1 MEQQRE
7 VQTRE
12 QIQNNCLEEIKNH
25 NRCSIAVS
33 MGVGKTL
40 IGLQH
45 MDNLYKEGFRKFL
58 VVSPKL
64 TIIQSWKEEAV
75 KFNLEHLLEHITFS
89 TYRSLEKQSNDYDCI
104 FLDEC
109 HNLLYTHDFY
119 LSFFSGKIL
128 GLTGT
133 PPRYSNSEK
142 GIMVDRY
149 CPVVYTYITDDAID
163 DNILN
168 DYKIVV
174 HLLELADT
182 KTFFVKT
189 NKGGFYTSE
198 KEHYRYWTDKIENYT
213 GYKNIHTLRISRM
226 QGLMQYHTK
235 EKYVEHLLN
244 SIDDKCIIFCN
255 TTEQSDKLCPNSYH
269 SKNPDSEYNLEQFKL
284 GNIKCL
290 SSVQQ
295 LNEGVNIPDLKYGII
310 LHAYSNERKTNQRLG
325 RLLRLSPDKEAIV
338 HILAYKNTIDAQ
350 WVNNALKD
358 LDQSKISYV
367 NVQYKR

>member
-12 QIQNNCLEEIKNH
+12 QIQNSCLEEIKNH

-75 KFNLEHLLEHITFS
+75 KFNLEHLLDHITFS

-133 PPRYSNSEK
+133 PPRYSNLSTLESVCL
-142 GIMVDRY
+142 IQSL
-149 CPVVYTYITDDAID
+149 AIWF
-163 DNILN
+163 
-168 DYKIVV
+168 
-174 HLLELADT
+174 T
-182 KTFFVKT
+182 RS
-189 NKGGFYTSE
+189 TS
-198 KEHYRYWTDKIENYT
+198 
-213 GYKNIHTLRISRM
+213 
-226 QGLMQYHTK
+226 
-235 EKYVEHLLN
+235 
-244 SIDDKCIIFCN
+244 
-255 TTEQSDKLCPNSYH
+255 
-269 SKNPDSEYNLEQFKL
+269 
-284 GNIKCL
+284 
-290 SSVQQ
+290 
-295 LNEGVNIPDLKYGII
+295 
-310 LHAYSNERKTNQRLG
+310 
-325 RLLRLSPDKEAIV
+325 
-338 HILAYKNTIDAQ
+338 
-350 WVNNALKD
+350 
-358 LDQSKISYV
+358 
-367 NVQYKR
+367 